1 MNICSLYYRQLI
13 EHMFIKGNYMRGAY
27 RKRRI
32 SQPPNVLSFKPSGIP
47 RRMLKSLVI
56 NIDEYEAIRLADYE
70 GMEHEQAAERMAI
83 SRPTFT
89 RLIEKARNKIAQAM
103 IEGMELIVSGGNI
116 EFVNILRRCQDC
128 GDEFIGPSARKDI
141 DCPECGSENIS
152 DLSQQFFK
160 HENKEKKQ

>member
-1 MNICSLYYRQLI
+1 
-13 EHMFIKGNYMRGAY
+13 
-27 RKRRI
+27 
-32 SQPPNVLSFKPSGIP
+32 
-47 RRMLKSLVI
+47 MLKSLVI

-89 RLIEKARNKIAQAM
+89 RLIEKARHKIAQAM

-128 GDEFIGPSARKDI
+128 GDEFIGPSAREDM